1 MRSSID
7 NGVHALGVGLGGA
20 MPRITKFA
28 RTGSVRFKDVCSSPS
43 DVCMWLGAAVSLPVL
58 VLLNFNRAYAM
69 HETIFK
75 TDINSRTEALIR
87 CACVPVACTAVNYFV
102 QHLRRTVFF
111 WEKRTEDR
119 FFQQSVTRWID
130 PISIGLMLLAALFL
144 IRNACCIILED
155 NVAQQVHFCFTGLMV
170 MICAIFYFNMLDR
183 INDVLHSMITDQEI
197 INHSK
202 PVEKMQNIVHNI
214 SRSGDTER
222 DIVYSFSHTHTVP
235 AKVLHYIWSI
245 YYLIGKIL
253 GALVVLAFFAQV
265 ESETI
270 NRFLLGSLLISGAAS
285 GGFMLELGPSTISL
299 LRLSLYKPFYV
310 GDLVTLNKT
319 GDMAMTEAVVGFVEN
334 ITMMYVVIRNFEMKQ
349 VWISHKAFN
358 ELVIQNWTRRPTKTV
373 LLNIGISTKAP
384 KAKVQSLQEFGK
396 KWIKGSPDIQQNNYQ
411 KCHITSTSNGYN
423 LEIIFFPMVG
433 VSHRQIRQK
442 FLMSFMSAAERLNVP
457 FVPLQLMQNFCEDCE
472 LGNVEA
478 MSVAAHAAKEVAL
491 DDLLPDPDDLLERG
505 KE

>member
-1 MRSSID
+1 M
-7 NGVHALGVGLGGA
+7 V
-20 MPRITKFA
+20 
-28 RTGSVRFKDVCSSPS
+28 
-43 DVCMWLGAAVSLPVL
+43 LGAVMSLPLL
-58 VLLNFNRAYAM
+58 VLLNFHRAYRM
-69 HETIFK
+69 HETIIK
-75 TDINSRTEALIR
+75 TDINSKTEALIR
-87 CACVPVACTAVNYFV
+87 CACVPLACASVNYFV

-111 WEKRTEDR
+111 WEKRTGEDR
-119 FFQQSVTRWID
+119 FFQQGVTRWVD
-130 PISIGLMLLAALFL
+130 PISIGLMCLTALFL
-144 IRNACCIILED
+144 LRNACCIMLED
-155 NVAQQVHFCFTGLMV
+155 HVAEQVHFCFTGLMV
-170 MICAIFYFNMLDR
+170 IICGLFYFNMLDR
-183 INDVLHSMITDQEI
+183 INDVLHSMIMDQEI

-202 PVEKMQNIVHNI
+202 PVAKMQSIVHNI
-214 SRSGDTER
+214 SRTHVPER

-253 GALVVLAFFAQV
+253 GALIILAYFAQV
-265 ESETI
+265 EAETI

-319 GDMAMTEAVVGFVEN
+319 GDMAMNEAVVGFVEN

-373 LLNIGISTKAP
+373 LLNIGISTRAP
-384 KAKVQSLQEFGK
+384 KVKVQLLQEFGK
-396 KWIKGSPDIQQNNYQ
+396 KWIKASPDIQQNNYQ

-457 FVPLQLMQNFCEDCE
+457 FVPLQLMQNFCDDCE
-472 LGNVEA
+472 VGAMEA
-478 MSVAAHAAKEVAL
+478 MSTASRRAEEVTL
-491 DDLLPDPDDLLERG
+491 EDLLPDPEDMLERG